1 MEAKG
6 QKKILLS
13 EAHREENLYIANYL
27 LKEGHL
33 LALLS
38 KESQIVSEF
47 IEGLAPEYRNN
58 CFSQCFDHYTEEN
71 ITEAIESAADKL
83 KGLDIL
89 INGLP
94 WAANEAILL
103 ESMPVSFG
111 RGIVSDFNDVFLLN
125 REIVRFMMRE
135 KSGNIMFLLIDDV
148 LDFAGYPVSPINNH
162 GRLAMMKSM
171 AKELTPF
178 NIRVNSLTFGIYNR
192 DFSSSEKRE
201 MRRKLEFCALKPP
214 IPAWEEL
221 LPALDALIYPSFS
234 CMTGQNYS
242 ACIGTSNT

>member
-13 EAHREENLYIANYL
+13 EAHRKENLYVADYL

-38 KESQIVSEF
+38 KESQIVNDF
-47 IEGLAPEYRNN
+47 IEGLDPEHRHN
-58 CFSQCFDHYTEEN
+58 CFVQCLDHYRSDN
-71 ITEAIESAADKL
+71 MIEAVDSAADKL

-94 WAANEAILL
+94 GVANEAVLL
-103 ESMPVSFG
+103 ESLPETFG
-111 RGIVSDFNDVFLLN
+111 RDIVSGFNEVFLLN
-125 REIVRFMMRE
+125 REIVRRMIRE
-135 KSGNIMFLLIDDV
+135 KAGNIMFLLIDDV
-148 LDFAGYPVSPINNH
+148 LDFADYPASPVHNH
-162 GRLAMMKSM
+162 GILAMMKSM

-178 NIRVNSLTFGIYNR
+178 NIRVNSLTFGIHNR
-192 DFSSSEKRE
+192 DFSPSEKRE

-214 IPAWEEL
+214 IPIWEDL

-234 CMTGQNYS
+234 CITGQNYP
-242 ACIGTSNT
+242 ACIGTST

>member
-1 MEAKG
+1 METKG

-13 EAHREENLYIANYL
+13 EAHQKENLDIAHYL
-27 LKEGHL
+27 LKEGHR

-38 KESQIVSEF
+38 KESQIVNDF
-47 IEGLAPEYRNN
+47 IEGLDPEYKYN
-58 CFSQCFDHYTEEN
+58 CFVHCLDHYTEDN
-71 ITEAIESAADKL
+71 IIGAVDSVTDKL

-94 WAANEAILL
+94 GVNEAVLL
-103 ESMPVSFG
+103 ESLPETFG
-111 RGIVSDFNDVFLLN
+111 RDIVSDFNEVFLLN
-125 REIVRFMMRE
+125 REIVRRMIRE
-135 KSGNIMFLLIDDV
+135 KAGNIMFLLIDDV
-148 LDFAGYPVSPINNH
+148 LDFADYPVSPIHNH

-192 DFSSSEKRE
+192 DFSPSEKRE

-214 IPAWEEL
+214 IPAWEDL
-221 LPALDALIYPSFS
+221 LPALDALIYPSFRY
-234 CMTGQNYS
+234 MTGQNYP

>member
-13 EAHREENLYIANYL
+13 DAHQKENLDIARYL

-38 KESQIVSEF
+38 KESQIVNDF
-47 IEGLAPEYRNN
+47 VEGLGPEYKHN
-58 CFSQCFDHYTEEN
+58 CFVEYLDHYKEES
-71 ITEAIESAADKL
+71 ITEAVDSITDKL

-94 WAANEAILL
+94 GGANEADLL
-103 ESMPVSFG
+103 ESLPASFG
-111 RGIVSDFNDVFLLN
+111 RDIVSDFNEVFLLN
-125 REIVRFMMRE
+125 REIVRHMIRE
-135 KSGNIMFLLIDDV
+135 KAGNIMFLLIDDV
-148 LDFAGYPVSPINNH
+148 LDFADYPVSPIHNH

-178 NIRVNSLTFGIYNR
+178 NIRVNSLTFGIHNR
-192 DFSSSEKRE
+192 GFSPSEKRE

-214 IPAWEEL
+214 IPAWEDL
-221 LPALDALIYPSFS
+221 LPALDALIYPSFNY
-234 CMTGQNYS
+234 MTGQNYP